1 MEKKHA
7 QNHVPYLFRPPFK
20 AGISWFDQFRIKE
33 WIKGV
38 HFHISLLVASL
49 HDQVEKEVDYL
60 QDNWRKKT
68 HTNQMVSLS
77 ENASA
82 ISYVLITFWVGS
94 PSYHVRVIFIW
105 VSKLIWDWFGF
116 VSLRD
121 VIGPKNSRHPFN
133 QSYSDLNR
141 SQLLH
146 SRFPACEAISFV
158 LLSVVIVL
166 FRVHP
171 LPLPHKLP
179 WKLAS
184 TQSHSQEG
192 RGNVRRE
199 LTPWLKWRNTVAHA
213 SSPIRLSIP
222 ELEYSLYARAVSS
235 PSSNA
240 NFK

>member
-1 MEKKHA
+1 
-7 QNHVPYLFRPPFK
+7 
-20 AGISWFDQFRIKE
+20 
-33 WIKGV
+33 
-38 HFHISLLVASL
+38 
-49 HDQVEKEVDYL
+49 
-60 QDNWRKKT
+60 
-68 HTNQMVSLS
+68 MVSLS

-94 PSYHVRVIFIW
+94 PSYHVRVIFSW

-158 LLSVVIVL
+158 LLSVVIDL

-171 LPLPHKLP
+171 LPLPHKVP

-240 NFK
+240 NFKYPSPQLTSSLSQFRLLSVATSLLFRVTRKPSTRGSSEYPGASAAST